1 MENLKKLLDE
11 MQAAQDAKVLT
22 VDQRVAELA
31 EIENNI
37 KQLSVLLHT
46 LFNRKHELETAEEEY
61 QKELALLEEK
71 FAVLEDIYAP
81 KK

>member
-11 MQAAQDAKVLT
+11 MQAAQDAKSLT
-22 VDQRVAELA
+22 AEQRVSELA

-37 KQLSVLLHT
+37 KQLSVLLHI

>member
-1 MENLKKLLDE
+1 MENLKKLLDDL
-11 MQAAQDAKVLT
+11 QAAQDAKILT
-22 VDQRVAELA
+22 VEQRVSELA
-31 EIENNI
+31 EIDNNI
-37 KQLSVLLHT
+37 KQISVLLHT
-46 LFNRKHELETAEEEY
+46 LFNRKHELEIAEEEH